1 MSAPTFRGVA
11 CWSLYGRVDCQS
23 FVVTSQEKKRKSVR
37 KSPLDGVRLAFSHS
51 VCVKPREERRSS
63 DFWGAGIETERLVVG
78 AGHTVLATWTVESHA
93 GRSRSFVRS

>member
-1 MSAPTFRGVA
+1 MALRV
-11 CWSLYGRVDCQS
+11 GRFTAESTVNLLLLHHRK
-23 FVVTSQEKKRKSVR
+23 KKRKSVR

-63 DFWGAGIETERLVVG
+63 DFGGAGIETERLVVG